1 MSETG
6 FRRVVRA
13 AAAASLV
20 LAGAIA
26 VGAAPFAPGLAL
38 LAALAAV
45 FAAEGWL
52 AARSGV
58 SAESPSP
65 AGRAS
70 EALVD
75 TSVLIDGRLHDVCAS
90 GFLRFDLVVP
100 EFVLRELQHIADSS
114 DRDRRTRGRRGLDIL
129 QALRASTKVRVTLAP
144 EDVPEESEVDLK
156 LVELARRRGAA
167 LITTDFNLNKVAS
180 IRGVPV
186 LNVNDL
192 AHALRPAL
200 LPGETLVVTI
210 VKEGKEAGQGVGY
223 LADGTMIV
231 VDQARSLIG
240 QAVTIA
246 VTGALQTAAGKMFFG
261 KLAD

>member
-1 MSETG
+1 MKEAR
-6 FRRVVRA
+6 FRRVVRGIA
-13 AAAASLV
+13 AGVLV
-20 LAGAIA
+20 LAGAA
-26 VGAAPFAPGLAL
+26 LTGVVPWAPAL
-38 LAALAAV
+38 TLVAALAAV

-52 AARSGV
+52 AARSRAA
-58 SAESPSP
+58 SEAPSSGG
-65 AGRAS
+65 ATR

-75 TSVLIDGRLHDVCAS
+75 TSVLIDGRLADVCAS
-90 GFLRFDLVVP
+90 GFLAFDLVVP
-100 EFVLRELQHIADSS
+100 GFVLRELQHIADSS
-114 DRDRRTRGRRGLDIL
+114 DRDRRNRGRRGLDIL
-129 QALRASTKVRVTLAP
+129 QALRASDKVRVVLA
-144 EDVPEESEVDLK
+144 EDDVPEQSEVDLK

-167 LITTDFNLNKVAS
+167 LVTTDFNLNKVAS

-200 LPGETLVVTI
+200 LPGETLSVTI

-240 QAVTIA
+240 QAVMVA
-246 VTGALQTAAGKMFFG
+246 VTGGLQTAAGKMYFG